1 MESLMKADG
10 KNILIICEGKDEERL
25 FNKLFELYPIDAN
38 YVLYQ
43 YQTNLHLFGKFL
55 IEEYIDKG
63 SDIDDL
69 DIIQVLKDYRFESIL
84 DMKYTDILLVFDFD
98 SQDPRY
104 SPDRLK
110 QLQYLFSESTN
121 QGQLYINYPMIEA
134 ALDFDEIPDSDYIN
148 KTIDK
153 ELLKRSG
160 YKNKVRRTSAIGVY
174 SDLNSINLP
183 IILKQTDEKFLV
195 ITKGT
200 SENKYGCLLNYQ
212 IQLLQQ
218 SDSISVINT
227 SLIFLKE
234 YNSQQFYAYC
244 TP

>member
-1 MESLMKADG
+1 
-10 KNILIICEGKDEERL
+10 
-25 FNKLFELYPIDAN
+25 
-38 YVLYQ
+38 
-43 YQTNLHLFGKFL
+43 
-55 IEEYIDKG
+55 
-63 SDIDDL
+63 
-69 DIIQVLKDYRFESIL
+69 
-84 DMKYTDILLVFDFD
+84 MKYTDILLVFDFD

-200 SENKYGCLLNYQ
+200 SENKYGRLLNYQ

>member
-10 KNILIICEGKDEERL
+10 KNILIICEGSDEEKL
-25 FNKLFELYPIDAN
+25 FKKLFELYPIDAN

-98 SQDPRY
+98 PQDPRY
-104 SPDRLK
+104 SPDRLR

-134 ALDFDEIPDSDYIN
+134 ALDFNEIPDSDYVN
-148 KTIDK
+148 KTVDK

-174 SDLNSINLP
+174 SNLNSINFP
-183 IILKQTDEKFLV
+183 IVLKQTDEKFLA
-195 ITKGT
+195 ITGDEED
-200 SENKYGCLLNYQ
+200 SKYDYLLDYQ
-212 IQLLQQ
+212 IQLLQH
-218 SDSISVINT
+218 SNNISIINT
-227 SLIFLKE
+227 SLMFLKE
-234 YNSQQFYAYC
+234 YHSQQFYAYC
-244 TP
+244 AI

>member
-1 MESLMKADG
+1 MKADG
-10 KNILIICEGKDEERL
+10 KNILFICEGSDEEKL

-55 IEEYIDKG
+55 FEEYIDKG

-98 SQDPRY
+98 PQDPRY

-134 ALDFDEIPDSDYIN
+134 SLDFDEIPDFDYID
-148 KTIDK
+148 KTVDK

-174 SDLNSINLP
+174 SGLNSINLP
-183 IILKQTDEKFLV
+183 IVLKQTDEKFLA
-195 ITKGT
+195 ITDVEDD
-200 SENKYGCLLNYQ
+200 SKYDKLLDYQ
-212 IQLLQQ
+212 IQLLHQN
-218 SDSISVINT
+218 DIISIINT
-227 SLIFLKE
+227 SLMFLKD
-234 YNSQQFYAYC
+234 YNTGLFNNYTYFSQK
-244 TP
+244 